1 MTQVLTV
8 NHDGK
13 PIYDIRLED
22 SYNELLQIF
31 NRIDI
36 TNRKVCIVTD
46 SNVSKYYLE
55 TVVDLLKDQVAK
67 VDTFVF
73 LAGEENKTLY
83 TVKDLY
89 EHLILTGYDRKD
101 ILVALGGGVV
111 GDLTGYVAATY
122 LRGIPFIQ
130 MPTSLL
136 SMVDSS
142 IGGKTG
148 VDFDSFKNM
157 VGAFHQPKGVYINLN
172 TLKSLSDKQFVSG
185 LGEII
190 KHGLIKDKEYYEWL
204 KLNIIKIKNRELSTL
219 KEMVY
224 RSCIIK
230 KNVVE
235 NDFKESGERALLN
248 FGHTIGHSIEKLMN
262 FELFH
267 GECVAIGLITA
278 TYISYQRGTVTKEEL
293 EDVVKTMKEFNLPTT
308 ITGIPKDEIL
318 RITKSDKK
326 MNAGKINFILL
337 EEIGKAVIDSSV
349 TDEEILEALN
359 YIIS

>member
-1 MTQVLTV
+1 MTRVLTV
-8 NHDGK
+8 NHDDK
-13 PIYDIRLED
+13 PIYDIHLKD

-31 NRIDI
+31 HRINI
-36 TNRKVCIVTD
+36 TNKKVCIVTD

-67 VDTFVF
+67 VDSFVF
-73 LAGEENKTLY
+73 LAGEENKTLH

-89 EHLILTGYDRKD
+89 EHLILNSYDRKD
-101 ILVALGGGVV
+101 ILIALGGGVV
-111 GDLTGYVAATY
+111 GDLTGYAAATY
-122 LRGIPFIQ
+122 LRGIQFIQ

-148 VDFDSFKNM
+148 VDFDSYKNM

-172 TLKSLSDKQFVSG
+172 TLKSLNDKQFVSG

-190 KHGLIKDKEYYEWL
+190 KHGLIKDKEYYKWL
-204 KLNIIKIKNRELSTL
+204 KLNRAKIMNRELSTL
-219 KEMVY
+219 QEMVY

-235 NDFKESGERALLN
+235 NDFKENGERALLN
-248 FGHTIGHSIEKLMN
+248 FGHTIGHSIEKLMD
-262 FELFH
+262 FKLFH
-267 GECVAIGLITA
+267 GECVAIGLVAA
-278 TYISYQRGTVTKEEL
+278 TYISYKRGKVTKEEL
-293 EDVVKTMKEFNLPTT
+293 EDVVNTMKEFNLPTT
-308 ITGIPKDEIL
+308 ITGLQKYEIL

-337 EEIGKAVIDSSV
+337 EEIGTAVIDSSV

-359 YIIS
+359 YINS